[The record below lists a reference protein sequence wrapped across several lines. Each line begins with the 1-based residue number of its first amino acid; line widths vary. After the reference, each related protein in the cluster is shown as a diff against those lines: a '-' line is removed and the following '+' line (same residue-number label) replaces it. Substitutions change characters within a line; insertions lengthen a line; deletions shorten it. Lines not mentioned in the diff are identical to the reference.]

1 MPGMEITY
9 ELTKQDFVEAYS
21 AHRNRNAVSKWSRRL
36 FIWIWGLMAD
46 LVFVGFLIKPSV
58 QAAKGLAPFFGLVPM
73 WIAILWLLPR
83 WSIGRQFTKQPGA
96 SWAKNPSVGRIRSS
110 LALGRRLERCG
121 PWKNYIRTVEGTNQ
135 ILFYTSPACFNLLP
149 KRVIGPDQL
158 AEVRSV
164 LQENIQARK

>member
-1 MPGMEITY
+1 MEITY

-36 FIWIWGLMAD
+36 FIWIGGLIAV
-46 LVFVGFLIKPSV
+46 LVFVGFLVKPSV

-96 SWAKNPSVGRIRSS
+96 HGPRTLLLDASGAHWRWDGGSS
-110 LALGRRLERCG
+110 DVA
-121 PWKNYIRTVEGTNQ
+121 WKNYIRTVEGTNQ
-135 ILFYTSPACFNLLP
+135 ILFYTSPACFNILP
-149 KRVIGPDQL
+149 QRGIGPEQL
-158 AEVRSV
+158 AEVRSF
-164 LQENIQARK
+164 LNENIQTRK

>member
-21 AHRNRNAVSKWSRRL
+21 AHWNRNAVSKWSRRL
-36 FIWIWGLMAD
+36 FIWIWGLMAV

-73 WIAILWLLPR
+73 WICDSVASSSLEHRTAIHQTTR
-83 WSIGRQFTKQPGA
+83 S

-121 PWKNYIRTVEGTNQ
+121 MEKLHSDGGRNE
-135 ILFYTSPACFNLLP
+135 S
-149 KRVIGPDQL
+149 D
-158 AEVRSV
+158 SV
-164 LQENIQARK
+164 LYLAGLLQYSSQARDWA